1 MVEYVNSVEFLEK
14 ESKAQ
19 YFYHTDYIC
28 LERVFLCFVKISHE
42 TAAHLAVLIPYD
54 SKGKFYIYYYLPSCE
69 KKRDIERWRERITY
83 IITYGSS

>member
-69 KKRDIERWRERITY
+69 KKKRYREMERKNNIHYYVW
-83 IITYGSS
+83 

>member
-54 SKGKFYIYYYLPSCE
+54 SKGNFTFITIYLVVR
-69 KKRDIERWRERITY
+69 KKRYREMERKNNIHYYVW
-83 IITYGSS
+83 

>member
-54 SKGKFYIYYYLPSCE
+54 SIGKFYIYYYLPSCE
-69 KKRDIERWRERITY
+69 KKDREMERKNNIHYYVW
-83 IITYGSS
+83 